1 MQNSVNTKLL
11 YTNIFPQSGCLIFL
25 LNLWQKALMLWKIST
40 SQCLKKCGTIY
51 NHTFVCAHNTGQNGP
66 EKKKA
71 M

>member
-1 MQNSVNTKLL
+1 
-11 YTNIFPQSGCLIFL
+11 
-25 LNLWQKALMLWKIST
+25 MLWKIST